1 MDEEYEIP
9 QVKPRIGFILSIVAA
24 IFIIMGAVAVIYLG
38 ANPSMLEAE
47 DMQDALANLAETMG
61 TTPEAAADMMAS
73 TYLGMGVFG
82 LVAGLLIILGGAL
95 AYYRDMRVV
104 GGVTVLL
111 FSILSL
117 FGAAGLFIGMIL
129 GIVGGVLI
137 LRSR

>member
-9 QVKPRIGFILSIVAA
+9 QVKPRTGFILSIVAA
-24 IFIIMGAVAVIYLG
+24 IFIILGAVAVIYLG
-38 ANPSMLEAE
+38 VNPSVLEGE
-47 DMQDALANLAETMG
+47 DMQDTLANLAETMG
-61 TTPEAAADMMAS
+61 TTPEATADIMAS

-82 LVAGLLIILGGAL
+82 VVAGLLIILGGAL
-95 AYYRDMRVV
+95 AYYRDMRVA
-104 GGVTVLL
+104 GGVMVLL

-137 LRSR
+137 LMNR